1 MYIQYMNTLHKVNL
15 HVTAPVQFSKT
26 VRCAET
32 LRNIDAG
39 ETVLFDAAVLMCFCI
54 ESKTYIEWSKSFP
67 SGENDDIV
75 RNMSW
80 IKERMG
86 K

>member
-1 MYIQYMNTLHKVNL
+1 MNTSHIVNL
-15 HVTAPVQFSKT
+15 HVTAPVQFSRM

-32 LRNIDAG
+32 LRDIDAG
-39 ETVLFDAAVLMCFCI
+39 ETVLFDAAVLTCYCM
-54 ESKTYIEWSKSFP
+54 ESKTYIKWRETFP
-67 SGENDDIV
+67 SGENDATV
-75 RNMSW
+75 RSMSW